1 MTTMTDADLLALYER
16 TVDELYRYASRLT
29 GGDATMADEIVQET
43 YLALLRKIREGHQE
57 TVDVGWLIVSCRHRY
72 LDQLKRDARG
82 RARELRAV
90 GRPHTEDDGG
100 RAVDALA
107 DVPADQRAVLVL
119 RYVDEMTVSEVAHTM
134 GRSVHATESLLARA
148 RATLRSILAQ
158 GVK

>member
-29 GGDATMADEIVQET
+29 GGDATSADELVQET
-43 YLALLRKIREGHQE
+43 YLGLLRKIREGHQE
-57 TVDVGWLIVSCRHRY
+57 AVDVGWLIVSCRHRY

-90 GRPHTEDDGG
+90 GRPVTEDDGG

-107 DVPADQRAVLVL
+107 NVPADQRAVLVF
-119 RYVDEMTVSEVAHTM
+119 RYVDEMTVSEVAQAM
-134 GRSVHATESLLARA
+134 GRTVHATESLLARA
-148 RATLRSILAQ
+148 RTTLRSILTQ